1 MQNFRR
7 LRVWEDSQEIAVETY
22 RITSGFPSEERFGL
36 ASQMRR
42 AAVSI
47 SSNIAEGAG
56 RTGPR
61 EMAYHLSVAAGS
73 ASEVD
78 SQMELAARLGFVEG
92 RDALQFHNS
101 IAKLRKAI
109 FTLRHTV
116 IGDSE

>member
-56 RTGPR
+56 RMGTR

-78 SQMELAARLGFVEG
+78 SQMESASRLGFVDE
-92 RDALQFHNS
+92 RAALEFHGS

-109 FTLRHTV
+109 FNLRHTV